1 MDEILFFHS
10 CLGLRVQVGHEA
22 VPFSL
27 IAIVGA
33 VDLESIFCLGDC
45 GGLAVVQLG
54 VFQSPRRRGGGWR
67 GLGAWGAHARRSTSS
82 YGVIDW
88 DNARTRARDHSGGR

>member
-1 MDEILFFHS
+1 MLGFFMDEVLFFHS

-33 VDLESIFCLGDC
+33 VDFESKFCLGDC

-54 VFQSPRRRGGGWR
+54 VFQFLDGAEGNGGDWGRGVLMLDVRSPR
-67 GLGAWGAHARRSTSS
+67 
-82 YGVIDW
+82 VE
-88 DNARTRARDHSGGR
+88 